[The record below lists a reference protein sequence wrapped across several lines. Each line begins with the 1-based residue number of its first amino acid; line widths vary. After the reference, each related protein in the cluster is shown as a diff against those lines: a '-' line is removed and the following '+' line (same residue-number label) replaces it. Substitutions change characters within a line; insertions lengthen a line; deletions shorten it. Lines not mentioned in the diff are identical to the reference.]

1 METATL
7 TRINMTAP
15 SFTASVP
22 QKPRSHLFTCLACQ
36 VAFPVA
42 DLQREH
48 YGTDWHRYNLKR
60 KVAELPP
67 VTAEVFAQKVLAQQV
82 QNRDHEAKASFSAA
96 CDACGKTYY
105 SENAYANHL
114 QSNKHKLAD
123 IKAAQNGNKQ
133 SKKPLTEG
141 NLGANNTNNTNKD
154 VSTNMITEETTDAEL
169 QEIIDKKI
177 ASAVKLT
184 ELDCLFCVHKS
195 STFEL
200 NLKHMTKAHSFFIP
214 DIEYLV
220 DLRGLIKYLGEKI
233 TVGNICLFCNGRGRG
248 LRSLEA
254 IDKGHCMLAYDREE
268 DIMDIVDYYDFTSS
282 YPDEEW
288 EDVEDDE
295 EGEDEEILI
304 KDTSGEI
311 SARNLSERAD
321 VFYTDNETE
330 LILPSGARI
339 GHRSLRRYYKQYL
352 RPRESREK
360 ATVNRLLTDYS
371 RDFGYKR
378 TSRTRESGIM
388 VTHPANKGGA
398 ATRVAFKDKRRQ
410 HEFDVRVGIKANKL
424 QRHFRAQ
431 TF

>member
-1 METATL
+1 MEATTL
-7 TRINMTAP
+7 TTINLP

-22 QKPRSHLFTCLACQ
+22 QKPRSQLFTCLACQ
-36 VAFPVA
+36 VTFPAA

-67 VTAEVFAQKVLAQQV
+67 ITAELFTQKVLAQQV
-82 QNRDHEAKASFSAA
+82 QNRDNEAKASFSAA
-96 CDACGKTYY
+96 CDACGKIYY
-105 SENAYANHL
+105 SENAYSNHL
-114 QSNKHKLAD
+114 QSNKHKLAE
-123 IKAAQNGNKQ
+123 IKAAQEGVKQ
-133 SKKPLTEG
+133 SKKPLTEK
-141 NLGANNTNNTNKD
+141 NIDTNTTNKD
-154 VSTNMITEETTDAEL
+154 VSTAMITEETTEAEL
-169 QEIIDKKI
+169 QEIMTKKI

-195 STFEL
+195 STFES
-200 NLKHMTKAHSFFIP
+200 NLQHMTKAHNFFIP
-214 DIEYLV
+214 DLEYLV

-233 TVGNICLFCNGRGRG
+233 TVGNICLYCGRG
-248 LRSLEA
+248 LRSTEA
-254 IDKGHCMLAYDREE
+254 IDKGHCKVAYDREE
-268 DIMDIVDYYDFTSS
+268 DIMDIVDYYDFSSS

-288 EDVEDDE
+288 EDIEDDE
-295 EGEDEEILI
+295 EVGDEEILVE
-304 KDTSGEI
+304 DRSGEI
-311 SARNLSERAD
+311 NAKKLPERAD

-339 GHRSLRRYYKQYL
+339 GHRSLQRYYKQYL
-352 RPRESREK
+352 RPREPREN

-371 RDFGYKR
+371 RDFGYQR

-388 VTHPANKGGA
+388 VTHPVDKNADT

-424 QRHFRAQ
+424 QRYFRAQ
-431 TF
+431 IL